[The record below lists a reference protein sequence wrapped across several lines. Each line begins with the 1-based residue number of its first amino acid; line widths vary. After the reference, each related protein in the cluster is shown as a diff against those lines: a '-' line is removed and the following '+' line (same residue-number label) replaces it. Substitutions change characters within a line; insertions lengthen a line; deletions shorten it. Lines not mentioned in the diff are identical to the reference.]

1 MEILNRDFE
10 ILTDYILTFHFYEY
24 LNVDLIEDWAIEL
37 INSGYE
43 SEAIY
48 NLACFYKPID
58 PHEVQPYLE
67 AVLSELNLKLKDKEE
82 SEKCHIRYFLNRIV
96 KHDDVKTNLKR
107 LLYIDYDFNK
117 EIDIRDL
124 YSLQYV
130 WDDLLAGEVYWYNKD
145 LNLDTI
151 EQEVVEK
158 AEKWLSEN

>member
-58 PHEVQPYLE
+58 LHEVQPYLE
-67 AVLSELNLKLKDKEE
+67 AVLSELNLTLKNKEE
-82 SEKCHIRYFLNRIV
+82 SEKCHIRYFLNKIV